1 MKHSAVIRLGTRGS
15 LLARTQ
21 SGQVAAAL
29 RNAHPGLQVD
39 LITISTSGDRF
50 TDAPLADAGGKGLF
64 TKELEIALLENHIDL
79 AVHSFKDVPVTM
91 PLVDQADLIIGS
103 VPERQDPRDV
113 LVSRKATSLRNL
125 PAGSKIGT
133 GSLRRKC
140 QILALRP
147 DLVIVPMRGN
157 VDTRISKLDCGDC
170 DAIVLALAGLL
181 RIEKFDSAWMHP
193 IDTETLLP
201 AAAQGALALQCRRD
215 DAATAAII
223 SVLNDRDTFD
233 AVAAEREVVLALNGD
248 CHSPIAALAV
258 IDGENLSLSAAVGQR
273 DGLPPVKKSSA
284 TAPRGQWKTV
294 VEKVCETLK

>member
-1 MKHSAVIRLGTRGS
+1 
-15 LLARTQ
+15 
-21 SGQVAAAL
+21 
-29 RNAHPGLQVD
+29 
-39 LITISTSGDRF
+39 
-50 TDAPLADAGGKGLF
+50 
-64 TKELEIALLENHIDL
+64 
-79 AVHSFKDVPVTM
+79 
-91 PLVDQADLIIGS
+91 
-103 VPERQDPRDV
+103 
-113 LVSRKATSLRNL
+113 
-125 PAGSKIGT
+125 
-133 GSLRRKC
+133 
-140 QILALRP
+140 
-147 DLVIVPMRGN
+147 
-157 VDTRISKLDCGDC
+157 
-170 DAIVLALAGLL
+170 VLALAGLL